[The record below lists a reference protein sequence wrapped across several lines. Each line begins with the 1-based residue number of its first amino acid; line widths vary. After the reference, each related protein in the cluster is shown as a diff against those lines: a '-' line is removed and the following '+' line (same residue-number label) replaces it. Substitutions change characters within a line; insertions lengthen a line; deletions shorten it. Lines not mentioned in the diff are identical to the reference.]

1 MAEFDYQNVEAWN
14 TAIKLTTAVGRLRV
28 GSNLKAS
35 ADAQT
40 EAFKQAGM
48 AAALIA
54 EASGR
59 EGGAQVSLYRDARG
73 SLAQV
78 RSWLHVL
85 ASLMNE
91 QDAVFGTEFDLA
103 EQCARQVSGTLR
115 TIDRGPVGPAP
126 MQNAQPQRPP
136 MRGPSPR
143 PGGPRNPG
151 PGGPR

>member
-1 MAEFDYQNVEAWN
+1 MAEFEYQNVEAWN

-40 EAFKQAGM
+40 EAFKQAGL

-54 EASGR
+54 EGAGR
-59 EGGAQVSLYRDARG
+59 EGGSQVQLYRDARG
-73 SLAQV
+73 ALARC
-78 RSWLHVL
+78 RSWLHIL

-91 QDAVFGTEFDLA
+91 QDTVFGNEFDLA
-103 EQCARQVSGTLR
+103 EQCARQVTGTLR
-115 TIDRGPVGPAP
+115 AMERGPSQAP
-126 MQNAQPQRPP
+126 NVMPQRPP
-136 MRGPSPR
+136 MRGPG

-151 PGGPR
+151 AGGPR

>member
-91 QDAVFGTEFDLA
+91 QDTVFGGGVRPRRAVRAAGFRDVAHDRPWPRADA
-103 EQCARQVSGTLR
+103 EPAASASPDARTRASAGR
-115 TIDRGPVGPAP
+115 A
-126 MQNAQPQRPP
+126 A
-136 MRGPSPR
+136 
-143 PGGPRNPG
+143 
-151 PGGPR
+151 